1 MDSIQYR
8 LRNRLERALQFRKL
22 KPYAERLQ
30 AIRALALEQETDARL
45 RRRACLLLQAARGG
59 ACADDLLIESFAS
72 TYEAVRRMLNIRLYD
87 VQLLAGMALHEGKL
101 VEMQTGEGKTLAA
114 VLPACLHAL
123 YGKGVHVLTFNDY
136 LAGRDA
142 AWMGPVYEYLG
153 LTAGCVRE
161 AMPLAERRAAYAAD
175 VTYVTAKEAGFDYL
189 RDGLCMDS
197 DSLVQRPFY
206 LALIDEADSI
216 LIDEARVPLVIA
228 GEGKPSG
235 NRADAERMAALAK
248 RLRPGLDYDVDDAGT
263 QVYLT
268 EEGAD
273 RAEALLGCGSL
284 YHPDQSSLLAGLH
297 HALHAE
303 VLLRRDVD
311 YIVREGR
318 IELVDEF
325 TGRIADKRRWP
336 DGMQA
341 AVEAKEGLAPQPGG
355 RILGMITLQHLLSL
369 YPSFCGMSGTLRS
382 AADELRDTYQLEVA
396 VIPSNRPCR
405 RQDEPPLVCPSLLGK
420 QQALLAEIAS
430 VHRTGRPILVGTA
443 SVAESD
449 RLACELEQAGVP
461 CCVLNAKH
469 DAEEAELIA
478 RAGTWGAVT
487 ISTNMAGRGVDI
499 VLGGGDP
506 AQYAKI
512 AQLGGLY
519 VIGTNLHDSRR
530 LDDQLRGRAGRQ
542 GDPGASR
549 FFVSLED
556 SLLHRYGRA
565 YPFPERW
572 LSANPGK
579 PLRAPAVHRLI
590 SHIQRVA
597 EGRNAERRRMLNRY
611 ADVLEQQRRI
621 IAVWRQSVLMEEG
634 PPPLKLAGDAA
645 RHERLCQRWGAE
657 RARRLE
663 KRVTLMH
670 IDRSWSDYVEYVS
683 AVREGL
689 HLEGLSRQDPL
700 DLYHQRLIRAF
711 ADLPQHI
718 EDGIRQELRALDLET
733 GPDDGDDVARA
744 IGLEG
749 APPRQSTWT
758 YLLHEH
764 VVPNR
769 FSLF

>member
-1 MDSIQYR
+1 MESIHYR
-8 LRNRLERALQFRKL
+8 IRNRLERALQFRKL

-30 AIRALALEQETDARL
+30 AIRALSLEQETDARL
-45 RRRACLLLQAARGG
+45 RERASRLIQAARGG
-59 ACADDLLIESFAS
+59 ACADDLLIESFAL
-72 TYEAVRRMLNIRLYD
+72 TYEAVRRILNIGLYD
-87 VQLLAGMALHEGKL
+87 VQLMAGMALHEGKL

-123 YGKGVHVLTFNDY
+123 YGQGAHMMTFNDY

-153 LTAGCVRE
+153 LTVGCVRE
-161 AMPLAERRAAYAAD
+161 GMPAAERRAAYAAD

-189 RDGLCMDS
+189 RDGLCMAS
-197 DSLVQRPFY
+197 ESLVQRPFH

-228 GEGKPSG
+228 GEGKPPG
-235 NRADAERMAALAK
+235 DRADAERMAALAK
-248 RLRPGLDYDVDDAGT
+248 RLRPGLDYDVDDAGG

-268 EEGAD
+268 EAGAE

-284 YHPDQSSLLAGLH
+284 YDPEQSGLLVGLH

-303 VLLRRDVD
+303 ALLRRDVD
-311 YIVREGR
+311 YIVREGQV
-318 IELVDEF
+318 ELVDEF

-336 DGMQA
+336 DGVQA
-341 AVEAKEGLAPQPGG
+341 AVEAKEGVAPQPGG

-369 YPSFCGMSGTLRS
+369 YPSICGMSGTLRS
-382 AADELRDTYQLEVA
+382 SADELRDTYQLEVA
-396 VIPSNRPCR
+396 VIPPNRPCR
-405 RQDEPPLVCPSLLGK
+405 RQDEPSLVSPNLLGK
-420 QQALLAEIAS
+420 QRALLTEIAS

-449 RLACELEQAGVP
+449 RLAQALEQAGVP

-469 DAEEAELIA
+469 DEEEAELIA

-542 GDPGASR
+542 GDPGMSR
-549 FFVSLED
+549 FFLSLED
-556 SLLHRYGRA
+556 SLLHRYGRE

-572 LSANPGK
+572 KSAAPDK
-579 PLRAPAVHRLI
+579 PLRGTAVPRLLA
-590 SHIQRVA
+590 HIQRVA

-611 ADVLEQQRRI
+611 EEVLEQQRRI
-621 IAVWRQSVLMEEG
+621 IATWRRDVLMEEA
-634 PPPLKLAGDAA
+634 PPPLKLAEDAA
-645 RHERLCQRWGAE
+645 RHERLCRQWGAE
-657 RARRLE
+657 RVRRLE
-663 KRVTLMH
+663 KRVTLLH
-670 IDRSWSDYVEYVS
+670 IDQRWSDYVEFVS

-700 DLYHQRLIRAF
+700 DLFHQRLIGAF
-711 ADLPQHI
+711 ADLPHLI
-718 EDGIRQELRALDLET
+718 EDSIRQELRALDES
-733 GPDDGDDVARA
+733 GPD
-744 IGLEG
+744 IWPEEE
-749 APPRQSTWT
+749 PPRQSTWT
-758 YLLHEH
+758 YLLHDH

>member
-1 MDSIQYR
+1 MESIYYR

-30 AIRALALEQETDARL
+30 AIRALSLEQEADARL
-45 RRRACLLLQAARGG
+45 RERGCRLLQAARSG
-59 ACADDLLIESFAS
+59 ACADELLIESYAL
-72 TYEAVRRMLNIRLYD
+72 TNEAVRRMLNIRLYD
-87 VQLLAGMALHEGKL
+87 VQLLAGLALHDGKL
-101 VEMQTGEGKTLAA
+101 AEMQTGEGKTLAA

-123 YGKGVHVLTFNDY
+123 SGKGVHIMTFNDY

-161 AMPLAERRAAYAAD
+161 GMSSAERRAAYAAD

-197 DSLVQRPFY
+197 ESLVQRPFH

-216 LIDEARVPLVIA
+216 LIDEARVPLVVA
-228 GEGKPSG
+228 GEGKPPG
-235 NRADAERMAALAK
+235 YRAEAERMAALAK
-248 RLRPGLDYDVDDAGT
+248 RLRPGLDYDVDDAGG

-268 EEGAD
+268 EMGAE

-284 YHPDQSSLLAGLH
+284 YDPEQSGLLAGLH

-303 VLLRRDVD
+303 ALLRRDVD

-318 IELVDEF
+318 VELVDEF
-325 TGRIADKRRWP
+325 TGRIVDKRRWP
-336 DGMQA
+336 DGVQA
-341 AVEAKEGLAPQPGG
+341 AVEAKEGVAPQPGG

-369 YPSFCGMSGTLRS
+369 YPLICGMSGTVRS

-396 VIPSNRPCR
+396 VIPPNRPCR
-405 RQDEPPLVCPSLLGK
+405 RQDEPPLVFPSLRGK
-420 QQALLAEIAS
+420 QRALLAEIAS
-430 VHRTGRPILVGTA
+430 VHRTGRPILAGTA
-443 SVAESD
+443 SVAESE
-449 RLACELEQAGVP
+449 RLARDLEQAGVP

-506 AQYAKI
+506 AQYAQI

-530 LDDQLRGRAGRQ
+530 LDDQLRGRSGRQ
-542 GDPGASR
+542 GDPGMSR
-549 FFVSLED
+549 FFLSLED
-556 SLLHRYGRA
+556 SLLHRYGRV

-572 LSANPGK
+572 KSAAPDK
-579 PLRAPAVHRLI
+579 PLRAATVHRLLA
-590 SHIQRVA
+590 HIQRVA

-621 IAVWRQSVLMEEG
+621 IAAWRRDVLMEEAQ
-634 PPPLKLAGDAA
+634 PSLKLAEDA
-645 RHERLCQRWGAE
+645 ERRERMCRRWGAE
-657 RARRLE
+657 RVRRLE
-663 KRVTLMH
+663 KRVTLLN
-670 IDRSWSDYVEYVS
+670 IDRRWSDYVDYVS

-700 DLYHQRLIRAF
+700 DQYHQRLIRAF
-711 ADLPQHI
+711 ADLPHLI
-718 EDGIRQELRALDLET
+718 EDGIRQELRALDET
-733 GPDDGDDVARA
+733 GPDAWQDVARE

-749 APPRQSTWT
+749 APPQQSTWT
-758 YLLHEH
+758 YLLHDH